1 MKRAIKQPIPFV
13 GTPVI
18 RYYARCFIYFLIFK
32 TMPQKTQI
40 LTIFYI
46 IEKIGAHRHYVTWL
60 MSINDSIRAD

>member
-46 IEKIGAHRHYVTWL
+46 IEKIVYVKTL
-60 MSINDSIRAD
+60 CNLTNVNK